1 MFDPNAAPETP
12 DFDFKLL
19 PEGGYRVVI
28 ADCQFKFKTEHLTP
42 EQKAAGVS
50 HITSS
55 WFNVRFD
62 ILPYDGVSFDYEFA
76 GSRVYTNFTWE
87 NKNPKAMEIG
97 RSQLADLMFAVNA
110 GAFQFPADLPPMLQN
125 QELFIEVYDA
135 ERYDKQG
142 RENKIRGYWSL
153 KGAQRK
159 KNPRPIP
166 AQPSAEAIAKAPSK
180 PPKRSAPVST
190 GGYQSGYDPGPGDE
204 HAPF

>member
-28 ADCQFKFKTEHLTP
+28 ADCQFKYK
-42 EQKAAGVS
+42 QGDVNS
-50 HITSS
+50 N

-76 GSRVYTNFTWE
+76 GRRVYTNFTWE
-87 NKNPKAMEIG
+87 NKNPKAVEIG

-110 GAFQFPADLPPMLQN
+110 GAFQFPVDLPPMLQN
-125 QELFIEVYDA
+125 KELFIEVYDA

-142 RENKIRGYWSL
+142 RENKIRGYWSVS
-153 KGAQRK
+153 GRQRK
-159 KNPRPIP
+159 KNPKPKP
-166 AQPSAEAIAKAPSK
+166 NPPTHEAIAKAPSK
-180 PPKRSAPVST
+180 PPKQSAPAYS
-190 GGYQSGYDPGPGDE
+190 SSYDPGPSD
-204 HAPF
+204 ADNPF